1 MYDVCV
7 GLGYH
12 CESTYQLRRV
22 TGVERAHFF
31 DWLDL
36 DLAAVREVIA
46 ADFANVLR
54 PGRCEPFSDGACV
67 RDRDSNIRFF
77 HDFHA
82 PGGAPLTPELIA
94 GQYDA
99 VRAKFHHLATRWR
112 TLTASR
118 SRVLYVHQDAF
129 DESGAPELTALHTL
143 LRTRYLDHV
152 FDLLWLRRTPP
163 ADAADLPPGVL
174 WGTVPLV
181 PGRWEGDDAAWD
193 AVLAPLDIPRAA
205 GAPAGPEPQHTEPDR
220 S

>member
-36 DLAAVREVIA
+36 DLVAVRETVA

-54 PGRCEPFSDGACV
+54 PGLCEPFSDGACV
-67 RDRDSNIRFF
+67 RDRGSNIRFF
-77 HDFHA
+77 HDFRA
-82 PGGAPLTPELIA
+82 PEGAPLTSAIIA
-94 GQYDA
+94 EQFDA
-99 VRAKFHHLATRWR
+99 VRSKFDHLAARWR
-112 TLTASR
+112 ALTASR

-129 DESGAPELTALHTL
+129 DESGAPDLAALHSL
-143 LRTRYLDHV
+143 LRTRYPAHD

-163 ADAADLPPGVL
+163 TDAAALPPGVL
-174 WGTVPLV
+174 WGTVPLD

-193 AVLAPLDIPRAA
+193 AALAPLDIPRAP
-205 GAPAGPEPQHTEPDR
+205 GADR
-220 S
+220 RA

>member
-12 CESTYQLRRV
+12 CESTHQLRRI
-22 TGVERAHFF
+22 TGQDRAHFF

-36 DLAAVREVIA
+36 DLVAVRKTIA
-46 ADFANVLR
+46 ADFADVLR
-54 PGRCEPFSDGACV
+54 PGLCEPFSNGLCV
-67 RDRDSNIRFF
+67 RDRGSNIRFF

-82 PGGAPLTPELIA
+82 PEGAPLNPDIVAE
-94 GQYDA
+94 QYPR
-99 VRAKFHHLATRWR
+99 VREKFAYLADRWR

-118 SRVLYVHQDAF
+118 SRVLYVHHDAF
-129 DESGAPELTALHTL
+129 DESGADDLAALHHL
-143 LRTRYLDHV
+143 LRSRYPHHA

-163 ADAADLPPGVL
+163 ETTAALPSGVR
-174 WGTVPLV
+174 WGTVAAQ

-193 AVLAPLDIPRAA
+193 TALAALDIPRASA
-205 GAPAGPEPQHTEPDR
+205 